1 MSTSNLRIQPVEAT
15 SGHAPKLVEN
25 GIIVFSGGTTYT
37 MGVRTVTRELEAKL
51 TGKSR
56 GLFSR
61 PSGKLE
67 RKSYQDG
74 GERLKISIRNL
85 KIPTPSNAVIKVD
98 NIEIEQIPI
107 VDGFGGLDTETED
120 SDDLPGLA
128 IGQTIEVIVNGDPV
142 LTGVLYVD

>member
-1 MSTSNLRIQPVEAT
+1 
-15 SGHAPKLVEN
+15 
-25 GIIVFSGGTTYT
+25 

-107 VDGFGGLDTETED
+107 VDGFGGFGGFGGLDTETED

-128 IGQTIEVIVNGDPV
+128 IGQSIEVIVKGDPV
-142 LTGVLYVD
+142 LRGVLYVD